1 MYTRNERIID
11 IPIEDE
17 MKTSYLNYAMSV
29 IVGRALPDI
38 KDGLKPVQRRI
49 LYAMHEVSLHY
60 GKPYKKSARIV
71 GEVLGKYHPHGDSAI
86 YDALVRMAQD
96 FSLRY
101 PLVDGQGNFGSVD
114 GDAAAAMRYTE
125 ARMAKISDELLRDIA
140 QDTVD
145 FVPNFD
151 ESLKEPKV
159 LPAAIPNL
167 LINGSSGIAV
177 GMATNIPPHN
187 LSEVIDATVA
197 LIDNPELT
205 VKDLMKYVK
214 GPDFPT
220 GALICGREGIKNA
233 YETGRGK
240 ITLRAKAATE
250 TNAKGNR
257 TSLVITEIPYQVN
270 KSNLLS
276 AIADNVHNKRIE
288 GISDIRDESDKD
300 GLRIVLELK
309 REAQPE
315 IVLNQLYKH
324 TQLETTFGI
333 IMLALVNGRPQVFSL
348 KEMLYQ
354 FILHRKD
361 VVTRRTK
368 FELEKAKRRAHI
380 LEGLKIAVA
389 NIDEVVEIIKKSESA
404 QEAKKRLMKRFELS
418 EIQAQAIL
426 EMQLQRLVG
435 LEIKKLEK
443 EYLELIKRIE
453 FLESILASEAKLLG
467 IIKDELLEIKDKY
480 GDERRSQITAAV
492 KGFDIEDLIQEED
505 MVITI
510 SHRGYIKRMTITSY
524 RKQQRGGKGVA
535 TSAAKEDDF
544 IEFLFVAKTL
554 DYLLFFTNK
563 GRAYWLKVY
572 EIPEMGRQARGR
584 ALVNLLSL
592 SSGEHI
598 STVLTIKDFKEDE
611 SLCFVT
617 KKGIVKRV
625 NARAFSNVRKKG
637 IIAINLDKG
646 DELTNVLI
654 TSGEDDIIL
663 STSKG
668 LAIRFDERDIR
679 EMGRQARGVKGIT
692 LAKDDFVVGADV
704 VQKDGDILT
713 ITSDGIAK
721 RTAFDEYRKQH
732 RGGKGIINI
741 KLKKDA
747 SVVFATAVA
756 EKSDV
761 MVVTQKGMTV
771 RSAVSGIRRTGRS
784 TQGVRLIKLQEGD
797 FVVTAAKVEDD
808 G

>member
-11 IPIEDE
+11 IPIEEE

-29 IVGRALPDI
+29 IVGRALPDV

-49 LYAMHEVSLHY
+49 LYAMHEQGMYH

-71 GEVLGKYHPHGDSAI
+71 GEVLGKYHPHGDSAV
-86 YDALVRMAQD
+86 YDALVRMVQS

-101 PLVDGQGNFGSVD
+101 PLIDGQGNFGSID

-125 ARMAKISDELLRDIA
+125 ARMAKIAGELLRDIG

-145 FVPNFD
+145 FMPNFD

-187 LSEVIDATVA
+187 LGEVIDAVVA
-197 LIDNPELT
+197 LIDNRELKT
-205 VKDLMKYVK
+205 KDLMEYVK

-220 GALICGREGIKNA
+220 GALICGRDGIRQA

-240 ITLRAKAATE
+240 ITLRAKAVTE
-250 TNAKGNR
+250 TQAKGNR
-257 TSLVITEIPYQVN
+257 TNLVITEIPYQVN
-270 KSNLLS
+270 KSNLLT

-288 GISDIRDESDKD
+288 GISDIRDESDKE

-309 REAQPE
+309 RDAEPE

-333 IMLALVNGRPQVFSL
+333 IMLALVNGKPQVLSL
-348 KEMLYQ
+348 KEMLNQ
-354 FILHRKD
+354 FILHRKE
-361 VVTRRTK
+361 VVTRRTQY
-368 FELEKAKRRAHI
+368 ELDKAKKRAHI

-389 NIDEVVEIIKKSESA
+389 NIDEVVEIIKKSNSA
-404 QEAKKRLMKRFELS
+404 QEAKQRLIKRFKLS
-418 EIQAQAIL
+418 DVQAQAIL

-443 EYLELIKRIE
+443 EYLELIKKIE

-467 IIKDELLEIKDKY
+467 IIKNELLEVKDKY
-480 GDERRSQITAAV
+480 ADERRSQITAAV

-510 SHRGYIKRMTITSY
+510 SHRGYIKRMTISSY
-524 RKQQRGGKGVA
+524 RKQHRGGKGVA

-572 EIPEMGRQARGR
+572 EVPEMGRQARGR

-592 SSGEHI
+592 AGGENI
-598 STVLTIKDFKEDE
+598 STVLTIKDFKDDE
-611 SLCFVT
+611 SLCMVT
-617 KKGIVKRV
+617 NNGIVKRV
-625 NARAFSNVRKKG
+625 NAKAFSNVRKKG

-646 DELTNVLI
+646 DELAKVLI

-663 STSKG
+663 STSEG

-692 LAKDDFVVGADV
+692 LSKNDYVVGSDV

-713 ITSDGIAK
+713 ITSDGMAK
-721 RTAFDEYRKQH
+721 RTAFDAYRKQR

-741 KLKKDA
+741 KLRKGAK
-747 SVVFATAVA
+747 VVFAAAVA
-756 EKSDV
+756 EKNDI
-761 MVVTQKGMTV
+761 MVITQKGMTV
-771 RSAVSGIRRTGRS
+771 RSSVSGVRRTGRS
-784 TQGVRLIKLQEGD
+784 TQGVRLIKLNEGD
-797 FVVTAAKVEDD
+797 FVVTAAKVEEDE
-808 G
+808 